1 MMEKDKEKLENRKRA
16 REEEEKRAR
25 VELEKR
31 RKLARDQ
38 RQSDLCSGRQNPAMK
53 TAGILPLT
61 NKNRASSARKGKME
75 EAIAKEAR
83 RRDQRKSSGLS
94 SEAEWKNYLVIIWKK
109 GLKDCD
115 SLDERIAMLR
125 RAATGDSQVLYIFCF
140 NNFLL
145 SDSQFGKTYK
155 LLMPIENPEFREKL
169 RKYVKETASIDG
181 KANLT
186 SEDIAKW
193 VNVELDVTGDH
204 FSSQTV
210 R

>member
-1 MMEKDKEKLENRKRA
+1 MMEKDKETLENRKRA
-16 REEEEKRAR
+16 REEEEKRK
-25 VELEKR
+25 VEEEKR

-61 NKNRASSARKGKME
+61 NKNWASSARKGKLE
-75 EAIAKEAR
+75 EAIAEEAR
-83 RRDQRKSSGLS
+83 RHDQRKSLGLS
-94 SEAEWKNYLVIIWKK
+94 GEAEWKNYLMIIRKK

-115 SLDERIAMLR
+115 SLDETIAMLR
-125 RAATGDSQVLYIFCF
+125 RASAGDSQVLYVFCF

-155 LLMPIENPEFREKL
+155 LLTPIKNPEFREKL

-193 VNVELDVTGDH
+193 VNVELDVSGDH